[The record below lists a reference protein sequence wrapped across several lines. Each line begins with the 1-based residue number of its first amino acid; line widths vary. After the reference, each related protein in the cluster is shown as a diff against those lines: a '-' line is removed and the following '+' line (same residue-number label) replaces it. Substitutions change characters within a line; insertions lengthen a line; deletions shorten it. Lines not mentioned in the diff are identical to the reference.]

1 MNTGVTKMDFE
12 FTNKKQCCEM
22 CGQTIAPRKE
32 SVGKGIIRSLYKMA
46 KYVKTTGFNKV
57 HPEKDLELTTSEYNN
72 FQKLRY
78 HGLVAKYKYEGEIE
92 AGYWLITHKG
102 YGFLNNN
109 FGTAKY
115 VEVFN
120 NRIVG
125 YSDKIMLM
133 HEIVGSIDTEE
144 FPKVTTIEWS
154 TK

>member
-1 MNTGVTKMDFE
+1 MDFE
-12 FTNKKQCCEM
+12 FTNKKQCCET

-46 KYVKTTGFNKV
+46 KYIKKTGINNV

-78 HGLVAKYKYEGEIE
+78 HGLVAKGKSD

-102 YGFLNNN
+102 YGFLNNQL
-109 FGTAKY
+109 GTAKY

-125 YSDKIMLM
+125 YSDDILLM
-133 HEIVGSIDTEE
+133 HEIIKSTDTEE
-144 FPKVTTIEWS
+144 FPKVTTIEWKL
-154 TK
+154 T